1 MDTWFWRQIKCDVLK
16 VEVTTIVLVISSTQ
30 DSQYTKR
37 SLTDAE
43 CQGSKHCVLKNPCA
57 IRGISEYTSYNV
69 CLHMVQNCCYYLLS
83 PIQDWSTRLGARAGE
98 HTTACVQS
106 CVFIC
111 IVRFTPRKFLLD
123 R

>member
-1 MDTWFWRQIKCDVLK
+1 MDTWFWRQIKCNVLK

-30 DSQYTKR
+30 DSQY
-37 SLTDAE
+37 
-43 CQGSKHCVLKNPCA
+43 SKHCVLKNPCA
-57 IRGISEYTSYNV
+57 IRGISEYASYNV